1 MKIMAF
7 QSKKT
12 KIKINKKNISELL
25 IILFLAFF
33 TFAFIKNPSK
43 YINSVLNGIIVYGTK
58 VLPSLFP
65 FFFITKL
72 LSEFNLVF
80 VFFNNFKWF
89 SKFFFNT
96 SPISVYI
103 FFMSIISG
111 YPVGAKLVSEFYEK
125 GLITKNEAHK
135 IITFSSTS
143 GPLFIIGSVGIGF
156 FNNFSLAIIVF
167 LSHVIGAF
175 LNGIIYRNCYKTE
188 FIEQNFSKEKSNNIL
203 DDCMYNSIRSV
214 LIVGGYI
221 VIFYCLIDIL
231 IDFNILYPLILLFK
245 NILGETAT
253 GLIAGLIEVTKG
265 CLIISKT
272 QTSFI
277 QTAMLLSFIISFGG
291 FSIHMQALTFLNKA
305 NVCKKFYFLQKITHA
320 IISMCVA
327 LLICLILNKIY

>member
-12 KIKINKKNISELL
+12 RIKIDKKNISDLL
-25 IILFLAFF
+25 IILFLVFF

-80 VFFNNFKWF
+80 IFFNNFKWF

-96 SPISVYI
+96 SPISIYI

-156 FNNFSLAIIVF
+156 FNDFSLAIIVF
-167 LSHVIGAF
+167 VSHVVGAF
-175 LNGIIYRNCYKTE
+175 LNGIIYRNCYKTQ
-188 FIEQNFSKEKSNNIL
+188 FIEQNFSKESSNNIL

-231 IDFNILYPLILLFK
+231 IDFNILYPLIWLFNK
-245 NILGETAT
+245 ILGETAI
-253 GLIAGLIEVTKG
+253 GFIAGIIEVTKG

-272 QTSFI
+272 SSGFLNS
-277 QTAMLLSFIISFGG
+277 AMMLSFIISFGG

-305 NVCKKFYFLQKITHA
+305 KISKKFYFLQKITHA
-320 IISMCVA
+320 LISMCLA
-327 LLICLILNKIY
+327 LLICLIFNKIY